1 MRTNSSGKAGP
12 PMPFDCAANSI
23 NFNTQ
28 IGNMRDPRRA
38 RNAYV
43 ILYYADGTNDIIP
56 MEASGN
62 SYYKITLLNPDNQ
75 ASGIPIN
82 TTPVATSAFIGIAE
96 HGNPATQA
104 KPYKKYALKESNI
117 WGNYKP
123 ERYHHN
129 RKYAKAEWL
138 KGKR

>member
-43 ILYYADGTNDIIP
+43 TLYYAGSRLRSHWIQSNDLYSK
-56 MEASGN
+56 E
-62 SYYKITLLNPDNQ
+62 YY
-75 ASGIPIN
+75 
-82 TTPVATSAFIGIAE
+82 
-96 HGNPATQA
+96 
-104 KPYKKYALKESNI
+104 
-117 WGNYKP
+117 
-123 ERYHHN
+123 
-129 RKYAKAEWL
+129 
-138 KGKR
+138 